1 MMFFYQVLEEPY
13 QIKTMENMTVQSLQF
28 RVYRSVSAFC
38 PDPDLDSGKK
48 ADPDPDQKDPDL
60 KH

>member
-1 MMFFYQVLEEPY
+1 MLNICNIHLFLLVL
-13 QIKTMENMTVQSLQF
+13 TVLGRF
-28 RVYRSVSAFC
+28 YRSVSAFC